1 MASAIL
7 TRMRVGDKIVE
18 PKGVSRLY
26 HSRISTSWL
35 VLLVLAAAV
44 TIVVALAALPAG
56 PIIFRFA
63 GLQLSHFWYWLTGL
77 VH

>member
-26 HSRISTSWL
+26 HSRISSAWL
-35 VLLVLAAAV
+35 VLLVLAAVV
-44 TIVVALAALPAG
+44 TMVVAFTAFPLGQIL
-56 PIIFRFA
+56 FRY
-63 GLQLSHFWYWLTGL
+63 GWHGFWLWLTGL
-77 VH
+77 FH